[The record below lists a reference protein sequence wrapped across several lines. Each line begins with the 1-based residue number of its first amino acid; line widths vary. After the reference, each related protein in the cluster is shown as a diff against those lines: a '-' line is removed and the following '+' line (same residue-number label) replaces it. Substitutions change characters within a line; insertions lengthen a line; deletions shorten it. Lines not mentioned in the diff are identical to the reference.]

1 MKYNFGEIHTA
12 FVNNFKKLNETKEG
26 RKTIKQ
32 YIEIVKNNETLIKEH
47 QIFEEIPS
55 YEFSTP
61 EQASVIIIEAIK
73 KSNNKNI
80 SKENDKLVK
89 LLEGLNIE
97 IENLDNEYYNS
108 VNLLLT
114 IDNPLKN
121 VDKICESEQAI
132 KKHLV
137 EKCMFNENKY
147 DTNGLT
153 LDELANFMLLKF
165 NNKYSE
171 KLNED
176 EKKLFK
182 QLTEAK
188 TDDEKKLIF
197 EEYKKDC
204 LKLINEGLKTK
215 DIDVKE
221 KLLSIKERV
230 LSEEFK
236 NDEFETKIN
245 EYIELTNILSE

>member
-1 MKYNFGEIHTA
+1 MKYNFGEIHTS

-26 RKTIKQ
+26 RKVIKQ
-32 YIEIVKNNETLIKEH
+32 YIEIIKNNDTLIKEH
-47 QIFEEIPS
+47 QIFEEIPNCN
-55 YEFSTP
+55 FSTP

-73 KSNNKNI
+73 KNNNKNI
-80 SKENDKLVK
+80 SKENDKLIK
-89 LLEGLNIE
+89 LLESLNIE
-97 IENLDNEYYNS
+97 IESLDDEYYNS

-121 VDKICESEQAI
+121 IDKICESEQSI

-137 EKCMFNENKY
+137 EKSMLKEDKY

-165 NNKYSE
+165 NKKYSD

-188 TDDEKKLIF
+188 TDDEKKNIF

-204 LKLINEGLKTK
+204 LKLINEGLKTN

-221 KLLSIKERV
+221 KLLSIKERI

-236 NDEFETKIN
+236 NNEFETKIN